1 MTMMVEFLM
10 KGLSDAG
17 STPAR
22 SIKNQERRRKM
33 LDQKDIEMLKGL
45 LDANTEKMLEESAQK
60 TEKMFEAS
68 AKQTKKMLDA
78 LEHSLIEEIGRTQ
91 ITLENQIAELKEN
104 VDYLQQYYNITK
116 LENDNTTLLLQIVTE
131 IQERITELEKKIA

>member
-1 MTMMVEFLM
+1 
-10 KGLSDAG
+10 
-17 STPAR
+17 
-22 SIKNQERRRKM
+22 M

>member
-1 MTMMVEFLM
+1 M